1 MRAIFSSENDPTA
14 TPAVGRNECGPED
27 QVAVM
32 ESVLAVPRM
41 GNRAAGTQPGCP
53 AILGGRVFVW
63 LGLGVKGDESVQN
76 VT

>member
-41 GNRAAGTQPGCP
+41 GTGLQEPSQAALLFWGAVC
-53 AILGGRVFVW
+53 LC
-63 LGLGVKGDESVQN
+63 GLG
-76 VT
+76 